1 MYAVIK
7 TGGKQYKIQEG
18 TVLEVEKLAADIDS
32 EIELAEILM
41 ISNGDKLE
49 IGKPLVKA
57 KVVAIVK
64 AHGQGDKK
72 IKKKIKKKHMK
83 KTKKRSTTN
92 TKKKKKKKKK
102 DIDNN
107 LLESKSNQLLYS
119 YD

>member
-72 IKKKIKKKHMK
+72 INFKYNK
-83 KTKKRSTTN
+83 KTYYRKKEHRQQFTR
-92 TKKKKKKKKK
+92 
-102 DIDNN
+102 I
-107 LLESKSNQLLYS
+107 EIKSITI
-119 YD
+119 

>member
-18 TVLEVEKLAADIDS
+18 TVLEVEKLSADIDS

-72 IKKKIKKKHMK
+72 INFKYNK
-83 KTKKRSTTN
+83 KTYYRKKGHRQQFTR
-92 TKKKKKKKKK
+92 
-102 DIDNN
+102 I
-107 LLESKSNQLLYS
+107 EIKSITI
-119 YD
+119 

>member
-18 TVLEVEKLAADIDS
+18 TVLEVEKLAADIDA

-72 IKKKIKKKHMK
+72 INFKYNK
-83 KTKKRSTTN
+83 KTYYRKKGHRQQFTR
-92 TKKKKKKKKK
+92 
-102 DIDNN
+102 I
-107 LLESKSNQLLYS
+107 EIKSITI
-119 YD
+119 

>member
-72 IKKKIKKKHMK
+72 INFKYNK
-83 KTKKRSTTN
+83 KTYYRKKGHRQQFTR
-92 TKKKKKKKKK
+92 
-102 DIDNN
+102 I
-107 LLESKSNQLLYS
+107 EIKSITI
-119 YD
+119 